1 MKNLFLLA
9 FAVLFSTSVSFGQ
22 TDGTTKAVEF
32 NDGPKIE
39 FVKTTHDFG
48 ESPQGTPVS
57 YDFTFKNVGNAPL
70 VLQNV
75 KASCGCTTPYWPKE
89 PIMPGQESKISAKYN
104 MAKAGNFAKTITVT
118 VKPQNEGDTAEKVTL
133 TIKGSAKAAARENSV
148 DEARPS
154 IITNPNID

>member
-1 MKNLFLLA
+1 MKNLFTVLLA
-9 FAVLFSTSVSFGQ
+9 LVITGGFLNAQDDAKQG
-22 TDGTTKAVEF
+22 VELI
-32 NDGPKIE
+32 DGPKIE

-48 ESPQGTPVS
+48 ENPQGKPVS
-57 YDFTFKNVGNAPL
+57 TDFIFKNVGNAPL

-104 MAKAGNFAKTITVT
+104 MSKAGNFNKSITVT
-118 VKPQNEGDTAEKVTL
+118 VKPQVEGDTPETVRL
-133 TIKGSAKAAARENSV
+133 TIKGNAVVKAPEKSVEDAK
-148 DEARPS
+148 PS